1 MILLVEDD
9 APNSRAVT
17 LALKTAGYEVMSAGD
32 GTEAMELLYK
42 HDFELV
48 ITDLVMPQLNGLNLI
63 NAIRLKQPCMPVIL
77 MSGYLAKDA
86 GKAIIDQAAA
96 YLQKPVNP
104 TALIMTVERML
115 SKSK

>member
-9 APNSRAVT
+9 RPSSRVMS
-17 LALKTAGYEVMSAGD
+17 LALKTTGHEVMSAAD
-32 GTEAMELLYK
+32 GTEAMELLAI

-63 NAIRLKQPCMPVIL
+63 NAIRLKRPGMPVIL
-77 MSGYLAKDA
+77 MSGYPAKDA
-86 GKAIIDQAAA
+86 GKAIIDQTAA
-96 YLQKPVNP
+96 YLQKPINP
-104 TALIMTVERML
+104 TSLVMAVERVL